1 MIDNYANISK
11 ETKSFKEYSS
21 QDQNQSILSVLMIVV
36 YVDNIKYLS
45 F

>member
-1 MIDNYANISK
+1 MIDNNANISK

-21 QDQNQSILSVLMIVV
+21 QDQDQSISSALMIVV